1 MRRDPAKAIVVLDA
15 MLEFFDGGKRWT
27 RGMLGDQY
35 GQHRC
40 LIGALNHI
48 REQHQINDDG
58 AEHYLRLAART
69 HFLMDYND
77 ACRTFTALYY
87 TIIEARQQAQA
98 ELDGDIPDET
108 TQRRNAEAAEQRKR
122 QLLAEIE
129 LENMARAA
137 RGDFRATYILCPEQP
152 SHWQVEKM
160 VEAHAVAPPTPTPD
174 ARSPASGSAPLEP
187 LPAR

>member
-98 ELDGDIPDET
+98 ELDGDIPDEPT
-108 TQRRNAEAAEQRKR
+108 RRRKAEAAEQRKR
-122 QLLAEIE
+122 RLLAEIE

-137 RGDFRATYILCPEQP
+137 RAISARPIFCVRSRQVIIALAKYSPCPATLRKSIKPCPRP
-152 SHWQVEKM
+152 CI
-160 VEAHAVAPPTPTPD
+160 T
-174 ARSPASGSAPLEP
+174 
-187 LPAR
+187 